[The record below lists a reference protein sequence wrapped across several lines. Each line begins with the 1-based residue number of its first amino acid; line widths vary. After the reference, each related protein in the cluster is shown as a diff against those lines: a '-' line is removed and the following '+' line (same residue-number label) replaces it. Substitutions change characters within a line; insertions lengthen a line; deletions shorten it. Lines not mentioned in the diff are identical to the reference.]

1 MAHGY
6 IPVDREQQFLLPPD
20 MRDWLPEGH
29 LVHFVL
35 AVVARIDTA
44 VLHAAHPNDGVGRR
58 AYDPD
63 MLLALLVY
71 AYCTG
76 VRSSRA
82 IERLCQ
88 VDVAYRVVCANR
100 IPDHCTVARFRQDHE
115 GIAQAMFSDVL
126 MLCAASGLAR
136 VGVVA
141 VDGTKMGADASM
153 RANRTRARIEAEVA
167 RMFAAASAADA
178 AEDRLFGDA
187 RGDELPVELVDPRSR
202 AARLDAAL
210 RELEAAEAARR
221 DEAEAARHVRAAA
234 EAAAEGRG
242 EGVRGRVPRGREV
255 QRAEAALD
263 RARERAAARY
273 KRRQDKIRA
282 GKTRGK
288 VPVPPERSVSVGRAE
303 ARLVAAREAEETA
316 GPVEPL
322 WVNVTDPHSGLM
334 KMPGGWVQ
342 GYNAQVAVNDVG
354 VVLAA
359 TVSRDHNDLGQCQP
373 MMAAT
378 RANLDAAGV
387 DAPIG
392 VMLFDAGY
400 CSVDN
405 LRAPGPDRL
414 IATAKSHAL
423 RRAATEQGFT
433 EGGPPPDA
441 DPIRA
446 MEHRLRTEAGAQLFA
461 KRQHTV
467 EPVFGHIKAGRG
479 FRGFVRR
486 GLEAVNAEWQL
497 MATTQNILKLHR
509 ARIVLS

>member
-1 MAHGY
+1 MAYGY

-20 MRDWLPEGH
+20 MREWLPEGH

-100 IPDHCTVARFRQDHE
+100 IPDHCTIARFRQDHE
-115 GIAQAMFSDVL
+115 RIAQAMFIDVL

-153 RANRTRARIEAEVA
+153 RANRSRARIEAEVA

-221 DEAEAARHVRAAA
+221 QDTEAA
-234 EAAAEGRG
+234 EAAAARRG
-242 EGVRGRVPRGREV
+242 EGVRGPVPRGREV

-263 RARERAAARY
+263 RERQRARDRY

-282 GKTRGK
+282 GQRRGLA
-288 VPVPPERSVSVGRAE
+288 PVPPERSVPVARAE
-303 ARLVAAREAEETA
+303 ARVAAARDAEQMAE
-316 GPVEPL
+316 PVEPL
-322 WVNVTDPHSGLM
+322 RVNVTDPHSALM
-334 KMPGGWVQ
+334 KTPGGWVQ
-342 GYNAQVAVNDVG
+342 GYNAQAAVNDAG

-359 TVSRDHNDLGQCQP
+359 TVTRDHNDVGQCQP

-405 LRAPGPDRL
+405 LSAPGPDRL

-423 RRAATEQGFT
+423 RRAATEQGFA
-433 EGGPPPDA
+433 EGDPLPDA

-446 MEHRLRTEAGAQLFA
+446 MEHRLRTEAGARLYA

-486 GLEAVNAEWQL
+486 GLEAVDAEWQL
-497 MATTQNILKLHR
+497 MAATQNILKLHR
-509 ARIVLS
+509 ARIALS